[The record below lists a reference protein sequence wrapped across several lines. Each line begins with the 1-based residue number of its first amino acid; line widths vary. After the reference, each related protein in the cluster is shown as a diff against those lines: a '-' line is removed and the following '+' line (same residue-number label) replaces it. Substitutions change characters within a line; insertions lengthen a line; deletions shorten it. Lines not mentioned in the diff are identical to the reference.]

1 MGPGGAAG
9 LREKGASMLTR
20 KVAGRTYNYDY
31 CLGREGIGGNG
42 FIFGQDLAL
51 GAGGSLYVLSR
62 GSEFFPCHGITKCT
76 LDHQFLW
83 DDRGQSFCGGRSP
96 WPTCVAVDND
106 ETVYISDEAENLIF
120 MYDRDGNFMGSWGI
134 GGSGE
139 GELSGPSGLAF
150 DKEDNLYVVDSLNH
164 RVQKLTKDGK
174 FLARWGSQGCA
185 PGQFNLPW
193 GISIDKEGYIYVAD
207 WKNRRVQKLTPEGE
221 HLASFGSPGTG
232 EGELSGPSGVAVDDD
247 GDIYVVD
254 WSSKRLNVYAPDGQF
269 VTDFVGDAQRLSPWA
284 QGVVDAS
291 PDFRKARKRTD
302 LTPEWF
308 FERPISVKVDG
319 EGRIMVLEST
329 RHRIQVYVK
338 ERNFVE
344 AQFNL

>member
-1 MGPGGAAG
+1 
-9 LREKGASMLTR
+9 MLTR
-20 KVAGRTYNYDY
+20 KAAGRIYNYDY
-31 CLGREGIGGNG
+31 CLGREGIGGGG
-42 FIFGQDLAL
+42 FLSGQDFAL
-51 GAGGSLYVLSR
+51 GSGGSLYVLSR
-62 GSEFFPCHGITKCT
+62 GNEFTPSQGITKCT

-83 DDRGQSFCGGRSP
+83 DDRGLSFCGGRSP
-96 WPTCVAVDND
+96 WPTCVAVDSD
-106 ETVYISDEAENLIF
+106 ETVYISDEAANLIF
-120 MYDRDGNFMGSWGI
+120 LYDRDGNFLGSWGI
-134 GGSGE
+134 KGSGD
-139 GELSGPSGLAF
+139 GELNSPSGLAF
-150 DKEDNLYVVDSLNH
+150 DREDNLYVVDSLNH

-174 FLARWGSQGCA
+174 FLAKWGSFGSG

-193 GISIDKEGYIYVAD
+193 GIAIDKHGDVYVAD

-221 HLASFGSPGTG
+221 HLTSFGSPDTG
-232 EGELSGPSGVAVDDD
+232 EGGLVGPSSVVVDDE

-254 WSSKRLNVYAPDGQF
+254 WSSKRLNVYAPDGPF
-269 VTDFVGDAQRLSPWA
+269 ITDFVGDAQRLSPWA

-291 PDFRKARKRTD
+291 PDFSKARKRTD

-319 EGRIMVLEST
+319 DGRFMVLEST
-329 RHRIQVYVK
+329 RPRIQVYVK